1 MALVYG
7 IMKRSE
13 NNMDEINRM
22 RKLVTKIK
30 EYQHDLVDTTE
41 SLLDGDNVDFIKGIL
56 FCLETLN
63 AKLKEAVE

>member
-1 MALVYG
+1 M
-7 IMKRSE
+7 
-13 NNMDEINRM
+13 NEISRM

-30 EYQHDLVDTTE
+30 EYQNDLVDKAE